1 MPEPRPL
8 NHDRGRPVTIRT
20 ASKMSLT
27 DTATVVAPT
36 DSRPRCRRCGHVVF
50 TAESI
55 RLGIGL
61 ACRRALAHYRRD
73 GGQRG

>member
-1 MPEPRPL
+1 MPEPRPS
-8 NHDRGRPVTIRT
+8 NHDDRGRPVTIRT
-20 ASKMSLT
+20 ASNMSHI
-27 DTATVVAPT
+27 DTATVVDPA

-61 ACRRALAHYRRD
+61 ACRRALARSNP
-73 GGQRG
+73 GVAA

>member
-1 MPEPRPL
+1 MSTL
-8 NHDRGRPVTIRT
+8 VDLTDDRGRPVTFRT
-20 ASKMSLT
+20 ASKMSHI
-27 DTATVVAPT
+27 DTVTLVDPVDT
-36 DSRPRCRRCGHVVF
+36 RPRCRRCGHVVF

-61 ACRRALAHYRRD
+61 ACRRALANYRRY